1 MSKTLIFTD
10 IHFGINSDKPSR
22 QKIAANVVDEIV
34 QACEINGIDRILFLG
49 DLFHHRTSIEVSTL
63 NLADAAVTKLSSVAE
78 LTLIQGNHDL
88 YERSGLSQSSTA
100 IFAKHKA
107 KIIARPTEI
116 TLNNKHALLI
126 PWCGDGRGM
135 NMGEFFN
142 ACGFKPTQSK
152 YDMILGHV
160 NITDGSDLVK
170 AHSKVL
176 ELLKDETVVGELL
189 GASAAAIS
197 PRKDFTQAQELFLLT
212 HPFSQV
218 FLGHVHEHQELIL
231 GKRLFYIVGSPQ
243 MQTHDLKG
251 LDPNRKRHGYYI
263 LDDNNAPQFFE
274 CQSAPKFVT
283 VYASE
288 IKNPTKDTKAKLEA
302 LKGCIVKRCYDCA
315 LTEQEQK
322 AFDEAVVDNSPLE
335 EDSAVFMD
343 AASETVG
350 GTPIAGAQEMESL
363 LNMSK
368 EEYLKQVSDSLV
380 KESLS
385 GKEPSQA
392 ELERRSK
399 ALFDKLMG
407 YYGMVTR

>member
-1 MSKTLIFTD
+1 
-10 IHFGINSDKPSR
+10 
-22 QKIAANVVDEIV
+22 
-34 QACEINGIDRILFLG
+34 
-49 DLFHHRTSIEVSTL
+49 
-63 NLADAAVTKLSSVAE
+63 
-78 LTLIQGNHDL
+78 
-88 YERSGLSQSSTA
+88 
-100 IFAKHKA
+100 
-107 KIIARPTEI
+107 
-116 TLNNKHALLI
+116 
-126 PWCGDGRGM
+126 
-135 NMGEFFN
+135 
-142 ACGFKPTQSK
+142 
-152 YDMILGHV
+152 
-160 NITDGSDLVK
+160 
-170 AHSKVL
+170 
-176 ELLKDETVVGELL
+176 
-189 GASAAAIS
+189 
-197 PRKDFTQAQELFLLT
+197 
-212 HPFSQV
+212 
-218 FLGHVHEHQELIL
+218 
-231 GKRLFYIVGSPQ
+231 

-380 KESLS
+380 KESLA

>member
-22 QKIAANVVDEIV
+22 QKIASNVVNELA
-34 QACEINGIDRILFLG
+34 QACEINGVSRIFFLG

-107 KIIARPTEI
+107 KIIARPTET
-116 TLNNKHALLI
+116 TLNGQSVLLV
-126 PWCGDGRGM
+126 PWCGDERGITIHD
-135 NMGEFFN
+135 FFD
-142 ACGFKPTQSK
+142 ACDFHPTQDK
-152 YDMILGHV
+152 YDIIMGHI
-160 NITDGSDLVK
+160 NITDGGDLTK
-170 AHSKVL
+170 AYPKAS
-176 ELLKDETVVGELL
+176 ELLKSETALGELL
-189 GASAAAIS
+189 GAKDT
-197 PRKDFTQAQELFLLT
+197 RKGMTQAQELFLFT
-212 HPFSQV
+212 RPFSQV
-218 FLGHVHEHQELIL
+218 FLGHVHEHQELLL
-231 GKRLFYIVGSPQ
+231 GKRLFHIVGSPQ

-288 IKNPTKDTKAKLEA
+288 IKSPTKDTQKKLES
-302 LKGCIVKRCYDCA
+302 LKGCIIKRCYDCA
-315 LTEQEQK
+315 LTEAEQK
-322 AFDEAVVDNSPLE
+322 AFDSAVADNTPLE

-343 AASETVG
+343 SASATSG
-350 GTPIAGAQEMESL
+350 GAVAAGADEMEDL
-363 LNMSK
+363 MNMSK
-368 EEYLKQVSDSLV
+368 EDYLKQVSESLI
-380 KESLS
+380 KESLQGQTLTES
-385 GKEPSQA
+385 EVEQ
-392 ELERRSK
+392 RSK
-399 ALFDKLMG
+399 ALFDKLIS
-407 YYGMVTR
+407 YYDIVKG

>member
-1 MSKTLIFTD
+1 MSKSLIFTD

-22 QKIAANVVDEIV
+22 QKIAANVVDELV
-34 QACEINGIDRILFLG
+34 QVCEINGISRIFFLG

-107 KIIARPTEI
+107 KIIARPTEL
-116 TLNNKHALLI
+116 TLNNQSVILI
-126 PWCGDGRGM
+126 PWCGDERGITIHK
-135 NMGEFFN
+135 FFD
-142 ACGFKPTQSK
+142 ACGFKPTQDK
-152 YDMILGHV
+152 YDIIMGHI

-170 AHSKVL
+170 AYPKAS
-176 ELLKDETVVGELL
+176 ELLKSETAMGELF
-189 GASAAAIS
+189 GG
-197 PRKDFTQAQELFLLT
+197 KDTSKGMNQAQELFLMT
-212 HPFSQV
+212 RPFSQV
-218 FLGHVHEHQELIL
+218 FLGHVHEHQELLL
-231 GKRLFYIVGSPQ
+231 GKRLFHVVGSPQ

-251 LDPNRKRHGYYI
+251 VDPNRKRHGYYI

-288 IKNPTKDTKAKLEA
+288 IKNPTKETREKLNN

-315 LTEQEQK
+315 LTDAEQK
-322 AFDEAVVDNSPLE
+322 AFDGAIADNTPLE

-343 AASETVG
+343 STNEG
-350 GTPIAGAQEMESL
+350 QSGTTTGADEMEDL

-368 EEYLKQVSDSLV
+368 EDYLKQVSESLV
-380 KESLS
+380 KESLQ
-385 GKEPSQA
+385 GKTVTEE
-392 ELERRSK
+392 ELQSK
-399 ALFDKLMG
+399 CTALFNKLVG
-407 YYGMVTR
+407 YYDMVIR